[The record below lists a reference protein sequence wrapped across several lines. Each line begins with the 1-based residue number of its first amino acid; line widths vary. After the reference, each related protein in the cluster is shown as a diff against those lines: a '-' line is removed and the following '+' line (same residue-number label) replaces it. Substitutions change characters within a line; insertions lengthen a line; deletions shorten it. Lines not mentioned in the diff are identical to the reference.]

1 MKKPC
6 NCLPTPPSPQ
16 QGPSEYIPSKIYPD
30 PLDGA
35 PGYIPMHHGRGP
47 CGCSP
52 FVQVPDPNIRPTWPE
67 PVIPEPSP
75 ECNRPPKI
83 YRSRMV
89 EAAAGNNSL
98 PWPEPVIPEPSPECN
113 RPPKIYRSRA
123 VVVDAGDNNKVDAE
137 DTGDGTE
144 FTVQAPEST
153 GADARNDGTGGT
165 VPAPEAG
172 DENRALAGDGV
183 LSDNE
188 NTEQVQPDLDGKNE
202 ADPALIHNK
211 PEPAEVATSDYT
223 PMHQGRAPCG
233 CNSFIPPVPDP
244 NIRPPRPPKPVPP
257 GPSPECKC
265 PPKIYRSRAV
275 EVLAGDNIKVDA
287 KDTSDGTE
295 FTVHAPEFKGADANH
310 DGTAGTVPA
319 PKAGDENRF
328 LTGSGVWSDIEIPEQ
343 QQADWA
349 ETDDSLPT
357 FIKNKPG
364 DFVGATESDDGSYGF
379 VPAPES
385 GEQGKYLR
393 GDGNW
398 TAFDQSVD
406 AESGNAVTGK
416 AVAAELSI
424 LNAKIDTLFNSITP
438 VPISEARD
446 IVNPLEPGDGVKPEI
461 PFD

>member
-6 NCLPTPPSPQ
+6 NCLPPPPPPQ
-16 QGPSEYIPSKIYPD
+16 KGPSEYIPSKIYPD

-52 FVQVPDPNIRPTWPE
+52 FVQVPDPNIRPPAWPE
-67 PVIPEPSP
+67 PVIPEPTP

-83 YRSRMV
+83 YRSRKV
-89 EAAAGNNSL
+89 EVAAGDNSL

-113 RPPKIYRSRA
+113 RPPKIYRSRG
-123 VVVDAGDNNKVDAE
+123 VVVDAGDNNKVDVK
-137 DTGDGTE
+137 DTGDRTE
-144 FTVQAPEST
+144 FTVHASEVNGT
-153 GADARNDGTGGT
+153 DARNDSTAGT
-165 VPAPEAG
+165 VPAPKAG
-172 DENRALAGDGV
+172 DENRVLAGD
-183 LSDNE
+183 
-188 NTEQVQPDLDGKNE
+188 QVKTDLAGKNE
-202 ADPALIHNK
+202 EDHAVTHNK
-211 PEPAEVATSDYT
+211 PELAKAVTSGYT
-223 PMHQGRAPCG
+223 PMYQGSAPCG
-233 CNSFIPPVPDP
+233 CNSFVPPPP
-244 NIRPPRPPKPVPP
+244 PLPPPSIRPPRPPKPVPP

-265 PPKIYRSRAV
+265 PPKIYRSRVV

-319 PKAGDENRF
+319 PKAGDEKRF
-328 LTGSGVWSDIEIPEQ
+328 LTGSGVWADIEIPEQ

-357 FIKNKPG
+357 FIQHKPG

-406 AESGNAVTGK
+406 AESDNAVTGK

-424 LNAKIDTLFNSITP
+424 LNVKIDTLFDSITP
-438 VPISEARD
+438 VPISEVRD
-446 IVNPLEPGDGVKPEI
+446 IVNPLEPGDGVEPEI